1 MRKSLF
7 TVIIFMLALT
17 SVFGQTRKERKAM
30 YDSQYNYELACLGVG
45 QDGTKLLKVWGYGKK
60 VDNAIYDAKR
70 TAVAA
75 VIFRGVPGGNGAAPT
90 PSILPVDGYDKNM
103 DFFDEFFK
111 DGGMYLSF
119 VNLTTDGTPGG
130 SDNVK
135 MSHGYKVAVSA
146 SINFNALRKYLEDKG
161 VSKKMDAGF

>member
-1 MRKSLF
+1 MKKSSLVMLLLF
-7 TVIIFMLALT
+7 MIFQ
-17 SVFGQTRKERKAM
+17 SGIGQTRKERKAM
-30 YDSQYNYELACLGVG
+30 YNSQYNYELVCLGVG
-45 QDGTKLLKVWGYGKK
+45 QDGTKLIKVWGYGKK
-60 VDNAIYDAKR
+60 VDNAVYDAKR

-90 PSILPVDGYDKNM
+90 PSLLPVDAYEKSM

-111 DGGMYLSF
+111 DGGMYLNF

-130 SDNVK
+130 ADNIK

-146 SINFNALRKYLEDKG
+146 SINFNELRKYLQDKG
-161 VSKKMDAGF
+161 IVKRMDAGF

>member
-90 PSILPVDGYDKNM
+90 PSILPVDAYDKNM
-103 DFFDEFFK
+103 DFFDGFFK

-119 VNLTTDGTPGG
+119 VNVTTDGTPGG
-130 SDNVK
+130 SDNIK

-161 VSKKMDAGF
+161 VARKMDAGF

>member
-1 MRKSLF
+1 MRKSIYTVFLF
-7 TVIIFMLALT
+7 SLVAV

-45 QDGTKLLKVWGYGKK
+45 NDGTKLLKVWGYGKK

-75 VIFRGVPGGNGAAPT
+75 VIFRGVPAGNGAAPT
-90 PSILPVDGYDKNM
+90 PSLLPVDGYGQNM

-130 SDNVK
+130 ADNIK

-146 SINFNALRKYLEDKG
+146 SINFNELRKYLQDKG
-161 VSKKMDAGF
+161 VVKRLDAGF

>member
-1 MRKSLF
+1 MRKSII
-7 TVIIFMLALT
+7 TVFMLAISLT
-17 SVFGQTRKERKAM
+17 AVLGQTRKERKAM
-30 YDSQYNYELACLGVG
+30 YDSKFNYELACLGVG

-70 TAVAA
+70 TSVAA

-90 PSILPVDGYDKNM
+90 PSILPVDGYEQHI

-130 SDNVK
+130 SDNIK

-161 VSKKMDAGF
+161 IVKRMDAGF

>member
-90 PSILPVDGYDKNM
+90 PSILPVDAYDKNM
-103 DFFDEFFK
+103 DFFDGFFK

-130 SDNVK
+130 SDNIK

-161 VSKKMDAGF
+161 VAKKMDAGF

>member
-1 MRKSLF
+1 MKKSFLVMILF
-7 TVIIFMLALT
+7 FMICQ
-17 SVFGQTRKERKAM
+17 SGIGQNRKERKAM
-30 YDSQYNYELACLGVG
+30 YSSQYNYELACLGVG
-45 QDGTKLLKVWGYGKK
+45 QDGTKLIKVWGYGKK
-60 VDNAIYDAKR
+60 VDNAVYDAKR

-90 PSILPVDGYDKNM
+90 PSLLPVDAYDKSM

-111 DGGMYLSF
+111 DGGMYLNF

-130 SDNVK
+130 ADNIK

-146 SINFNALRKYLEDKG
+146 SINFNELRKYLQDKG
-161 VSKKMDAGF
+161 IVKRMDAGF

>member
-7 TVIIFMLALT
+7 TIIVLLLVVAN
-17 SVFGQTRKERKAM
+17 SFGQTRKERKAM

-45 QDGTKLLKVWGYGKK
+45 NDGTKLLKVWGYGKK

-75 VIFRGVPGGNGAAPT
+75 VIFRGVPAGNGAAPT
-90 PSILPVDGYDKNM
+90 PSILPVDGYEQHI

-130 SDNVK
+130 SDNIK
-135 MSHGYKVAVSA
+135 MSHGYKVAVAA
-146 SINFNALRKYLEDKG
+146 SINFSALRKYLEEKG
-161 VSKKMDAGF
+161 VVKRMDAGF

>member
-1 MRKSLF
+1 MKKSIL
-7 TVIIFMLALT
+7 TIIALVLALVT
-17 SVFGQTRKERKAM
+17 VVGQTRKERKAM
-30 YDSQYNYELACLGVG
+30 YGSQYNYELACLGVG
-45 QDGTKLLKVWGYGKK
+45 NDGTKLLKVWGYGKK

-75 VIFRGVPGGNGAAPT
+75 VIFRGVPAGNGAAPT
-90 PSILPVDGYDKNM
+90 PSLLTVDGYEQHM

-130 SDNVK
+130 SDNIK

-146 SINFNALRKYLEDKG
+146 SINFNELRKYLQDKG
-161 VSKKMDAGF
+161 VVKRLDAGF

>member
-1 MRKSLF
+1 MKKSFLVMILLF
-7 TVIIFMLALT
+7 MICQSGI
-17 SVFGQTRKERKAM
+17 GQNRKERKAM
-30 YDSQYNYELACLGVG
+30 YSSQYNYELACLGVG
-45 QDGTKLLKVWGYGKK
+45 QDGTKLIKVWGYGKK
-60 VDNAIYDAKR
+60 VDNAVYDAKR

-90 PSILPVDGYDKNM
+90 PSLLPVDAYEKSM

-111 DGGMYLSF
+111 DGGMYLNF

-130 SDNVK
+130 ADNIK

-146 SINFNALRKYLEDKG
+146 SINFNELRKYLQDKG
-161 VSKKMDAGF
+161 IVKRMDAGF

>member
-1 MRKSLF
+1 MSKNIF
-7 TVIIFMLALT
+7 TVIILMVAVT
-17 SVFGQTRKERKAM
+17 VASGQTRRERKAM
-30 YDSQYNYELACLGVG
+30 YDSKYNYELACLGVG

-90 PSILPVDGYDKNM
+90 PSLLPVDGYDQHFE
-103 DFFDEFFK
+103 FFDEFFK

-130 SDNVK
+130 SDNIK

-146 SINFNALRKYLEDKG
+146 SINFSALRKYLEEKN
-161 VSKKMDAGF
+161 VVKKMDAGF

>member
-7 TVIIFMLALT
+7 SFIVLMLALT
-17 SVFGQTRKERKAM
+17 TSFGQTRKERKAM
-30 YDSQYNYELACLGVG
+30 YDSQYNYEIASLGIG
-45 QDGTKLLKVWGYGKK
+45 LDGTKLLKVWGYGKK

-70 TAVAA
+70 TVVAA
-75 VIFRGVPGGNGAAPT
+75 VIFRGIPAGNGAAPT
-90 PSILPVDGYDKNM
+90 PSLLPIDGYEKNL

-130 SDNVK
+130 SDNIK
-135 MSHGYKVAVSA
+135 MSHGYKVAISA
-146 SINFNALRKYLEDKG
+146 SVNYNALRKYLEEKG
-161 VSKKMDAGF
+161 VAKRMDAGF

>member
-1 MRKSLF
+1 MKKSICTVLLF
-7 TVIIFMLALT
+7 LIVVA

-45 QDGTKLLKVWGYGKK
+45 NDGTKLLKVWGYGKK

-75 VIFRGVPGGNGAAPT
+75 VIFRGVPAGNGAAPT
-90 PSILPVDGYDKNM
+90 PSLLPVDGYGQNM

-130 SDNVK
+130 ADNIK

-146 SINFNALRKYLEDKG
+146 SINFNELRKYLQDKG
-161 VSKKMDAGF
+161 IVKRLDAGF

>member
-1 MRKSLF
+1 MRKWIF
-7 TVIIFMLALT
+7 TAIILLMVLT
-17 SVFGQTRKERKAM
+17 TVFGQTRKERKAM

-90 PSILPVDGYDKNM
+90 PSILPIDSYEQHF

-130 SDNVK
+130 SDNIK

-146 SINFNALRKYLEDKG
+146 SINFYALRKYLEDKG
-161 VSKKMDAGF
+161 VAKRMDAGF

>member
-1 MRKSLF
+1 MRKSIYTILLF
-7 TVIIFMLALT
+7 
-17 SVFGQTRKERKAM
+17 SVVVASVYGQTRKERKAM
-30 YDSQYNYELACLGVG
+30 YDSQYNYELACLAVG
-45 QDGTKLLKVWGYGKK
+45 LDGTKHIKVWGYGKK

-75 VIFRGVPGGNGAAPT
+75 VIFRGVPAGNGAAPT
-90 PSILPVDGYDKNM
+90 PSLLPVDGYAQNM

-130 SDNVK
+130 ADNIK

-146 SINFNALRKYLEDKG
+146 SINFNELRKYLQDKG
-161 VSKKMDAGF
+161 IVKRLDAGF